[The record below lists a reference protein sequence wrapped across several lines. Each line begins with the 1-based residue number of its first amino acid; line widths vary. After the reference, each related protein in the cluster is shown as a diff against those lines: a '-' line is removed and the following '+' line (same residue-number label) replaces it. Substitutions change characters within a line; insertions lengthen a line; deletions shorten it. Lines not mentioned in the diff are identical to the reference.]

1 MKSLCNILYNN
12 ILDTINQ
19 NDLTVDVK
27 YFIIKD
33 VYNMLEKAYYQYLSL
48 PERKE
53 DEDFISE
60 IKETN
65 FTIENKI
72 DEDNDIISLDENTKE
87 IIKLGLKAK
96 QENEKGEE

>member
-53 DEDFISE
+53 AEDFISE